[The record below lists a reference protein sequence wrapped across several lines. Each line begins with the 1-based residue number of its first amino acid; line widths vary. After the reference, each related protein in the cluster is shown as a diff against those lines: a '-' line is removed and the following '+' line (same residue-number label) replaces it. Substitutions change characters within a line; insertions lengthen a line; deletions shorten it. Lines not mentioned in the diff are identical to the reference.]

1 MVTAVGVT
9 WQHSNGLSLGAG
21 VTYRFDNSYSGLPS
35 APDVSNDAVGVQF
48 RVGFHRGIRVFAPP
62 APAVGHWH
70 PRHHLQRRLS
80 EAAPPPP
87 AAAAKPQP
95 TPACCGTPQPRRRS
109 PSSFPSRSRTSSSIP
124 HQSTLQPEALAVLQR
139 AIEVLRQNPALR
151 MQIEGHASEEA
162 TQEYNLALGA
172 PRGHGSRLP
181 GEQWRR
187 RLAAAD
193 GQLRR
198 TSTQVRQFAG
208 RDASPES
215 SGCPGAER
223 PVECPMQGYCFL
235 NGARRRNSRIDLG
248 PWNRARTRRA
258 RQTRR

>member
-1 MVTAVGVT
+1 MTAVGVT

-48 RVGFHRGIRVFAPP
+48 RVGFHRGIRAFAPP
-62 APAVGHWH
+62 PPAVALA
-70 PRHHLQRRLS
+70 PPPPPPAPVV

-95 TPACCGTPQPRRRS
+95 APPAAAPSTPASQPVQL
-109 PSSFPSRSRTSSSIP
+109 PVAFEDIQFDLD
-124 HQSTLQPEALAVLQR
+124 QSTLQPEALAVLQR
-139 AIEVLRQNPALR
+139 AIEVLRQNPDLR

-172 PRGHGSRLP
+172 RRADTVRDYLVSNGIDASRLQTVSY
-181 GEQWRR
+181 GE
-187 RLAAAD
+187 
-193 GQLRR
+193 LRPR
-198 TSTQVRQFAG
+198 SRQFAG

-235 NGARRRNSRIDLG
+235 NGS
-248 PWNRARTRRA
+248 T
-258 RQTRR
+258 